1 MKKKRSVYCLQ
12 AVEGMNNSDDRYM
25 DESKKY
31 SFFEGFFNT
40 HVKFEVEREGWRNT
54 CQADISQHF

>member
-31 SFFEGFFNT
+31 SFFEGFFNP
-40 HVKFEVEREGWRNT
+40 
-54 CQADISQHF
+54 QQLLSA

>member
-12 AVEGMNNSDDRYM
+12 AVEGMNNSDDCYKMLKFAHDRYM

-31 SFFEGFFNT
+31 SFFEGFFNP
-40 HVKFEVEREGWRNT
+40 
-54 CQADISQHF
+54 QQLLSA